1 MRTLKKATWAGSLLL
16 AVAAVGPAGAGPHF
30 VEGQCSGGD
39 AGSNPSAACP
49 VSGGIGNVA
58 SICGSMSAAF
68 GPGPADLEDM
78 YLIFISDPKGF
89 SAGLGPATGF
99 DTQLW
104 LFRAEPGDPAI
115 DGLGL
120 LANDDASAADAGAML
135 GSMSDDGTGIA
146 LTTQGLYYL
155 AISGGDGVPG
165 GVGGGRIPFAVAG
178 PEAVGPLPIFDFM
191 MNPTEI
197 SGPDGPGGLMMLP
210 IFDWLGEGEVGAYEI
225 ALEGVIFIESPCPW
239 DCELVADGS
248 VGINDFLALLS
259 QWALVG
265 VSCDFDGVGVG
276 INDFLKLLANWGPC
290 P

>member
-1 MRTLKKATWAGSLLL
+1 MQTLKKALLAGSLLL
-16 AVAAVGPAGAGPHF
+16 AVAVVGPAAAGPHF
-30 VEGQCSGGD
+30 VEGQCSGD
-39 AGSNPSAACP
+39 AGGSPSGACS
-49 VSGGIGNVA
+49 VGGGIGNVA
-58 SICGSMSAAF
+58 SISGGMSVGF
-68 GPGPADLEDM
+68 GPGRADMEDM

-104 LFRAEPGDPAI
+104 LFRAEPGDPANV
-115 DGLGL
+115 LGL

-146 LTTQGLYYL
+146 LSTPGLYYL

-178 PEAVGPLPIFDFM
+178 PEAVGPLLIFVFM
-191 MNPTEI
+191 MKPTEI
-197 SGPDGPGGLMMLP
+197 SGPDGPGGMLMLP
-210 IFDWLGEGEVGAYEI
+210 IFDWLGEGEVGSYEI
-225 ALEGVIFIESPCPW
+225 ALEGVSFIESTCPW
-239 DCELVADGS
+239 DCEPVADGS
-248 VGINDFLALLS
+248 VGINDFLTLLS
-259 QWALVG
+259 QWAMAG

-276 INDFLKLLANWGPC
+276 INDFLELLSMWGPC